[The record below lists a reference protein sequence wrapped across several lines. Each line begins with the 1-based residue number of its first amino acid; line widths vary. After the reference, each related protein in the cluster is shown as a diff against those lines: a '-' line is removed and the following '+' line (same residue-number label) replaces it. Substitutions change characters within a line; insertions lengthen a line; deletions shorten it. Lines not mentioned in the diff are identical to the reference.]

1 MRASRLVFAT
11 ALFGSLFVAGSSPA
25 AAQLDGGCSASGQ
38 WQDTDLFV
46 DAETVGDE
54 VVTIPR
60 KDTVSWEGSVNAP
73 PGVHHGSI
81 WLELPPPF
89 GSVPP
94 GVEQ

>member
-54 VVTIPR
+54 VVTIDGARSGPLSTRITLTLGR
-60 KDTVSWEGSVNAP
+60 KLAP
-73 PGVHHGSI
+73 P
-81 WLELPPPF
+81 PPP
-89 GSVPP
+89 
-94 GVEQ
+94 EED